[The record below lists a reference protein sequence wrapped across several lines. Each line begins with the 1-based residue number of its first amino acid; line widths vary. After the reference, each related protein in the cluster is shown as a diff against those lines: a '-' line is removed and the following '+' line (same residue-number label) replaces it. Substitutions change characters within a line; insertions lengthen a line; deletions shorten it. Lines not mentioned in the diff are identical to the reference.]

1 MGFMF
6 DKKVEE
12 YLENCLPKFC
22 KEDLIGVLEDEGI
35 PGTDTN
41 IRLFM
46 EINSDMKAFREAM
59 TSEWFERMGSIVW
72 KDYHVYDKDEFPGK
86 WQMDNIKFE
95 VVPFGYGKVNSYNLI
110 VDDYL
115 FRTNITSEEITKYK
129 EAMSYGRTVR
139 RLS

>member
-12 YLENCLPKFC
+12 YLENCLPKFS
-22 KEDLIGVLEDEGI
+22 KEDLIGALEYEGI

-46 EINSDMKAFREAM
+46 EINSDMRNFRESM
-59 TSEWFERMGSIVW
+59 TAEWFERMGAIAW
-72 KDYHVYDKDEFPGK
+72 KDIDVYDKDEFPGK
-86 WQMDNIKFE
+86 WKMGDITFE
-95 VVPFGYGKVNSYNLI
+95 VVLYGFGKADAYNLF
-110 VDDYL
+110 VDDNL
-115 FRTNITSEEITKYK
+115 FRTNITSKEVSVYK